1 LEHWTNNWGLQ
12 NQQQLSKKSAL
23 NIFLRTVMA
32 KKNNKRRNIIL
43 AIIGVML
50 LGGGIAAYMLGRS
63 DKTIEVTV
71 EKTSRRTITQTVS
84 ATGKIQPEALIKIS
98 SEVSGEIIQLAVKEG
113 DTVRKGQLLAKIQ
126 PDLVIAQ
133 SEQARYASE
142 SAKAQINTVKA
153 DVERARLDFDR
164 IKGLFE
170 KQFASKSDFDQANA
184 ALGSAQARLEASQ
197 KDFERSQA
205 VVRQSNVTTG
215 RTTIYAPEDGIV
227 VSLPIEKGEK
237 VLGTAQFQGTEI
249 MQIADLRVMN
259 AEIDVDENDV
269 VMISVGDTARI
280 RIDAFPNRVFRGFVY
295 QIGNSA
301 KRAALG
307 TQEEVVN
314 FAIKVRLVD
323 TDARLRPGMSCD
335 VDVETETRPNA
346 LSVPLQAVTIRR
358 KDAEAPS
365 GDKPGDAPAAAQTT
379 EKKKSGAVVKPPQVV
394 FVQEGNKAKMVQVET
409 GISDGGYI
417 EIKSGV
423 NDKQTVISGNFR
435 AISKDLEDGS
445 LIKIDSLG
453 AKKFKKK

>member
-1 LEHWTNNWGLQ
+1 
-12 NQQQLSKKSAL
+12 
-23 NIFLRTVMA
+23 MA

-43 AIIGVML
+43 IIIGVVL
-50 LGGGIAAYMLGRS
+50 LGGGIAAVMLGRS
-63 DKTIEVTV
+63 DKSVEVTV
-71 EKTSRRTITQTVS
+71 EKTSRRTIIQTVS

-133 SEQARYASE
+133 SEQARYASQ
-142 SAKAQINTVKA
+142 SAKAQINTVRA
-153 DVERARLDFDR
+153 DVDRSKLDFDR
-164 IKGLFE
+164 IKGLYE
-170 KQFASKSDFDQANA
+170 KQFASKSELDQATA
-184 ALGSAQARLEASQ
+184 ALNSAEARLEATQ
-197 KDFERSQA
+197 KDYERSQA

-227 VSLPIEKGEK
+227 VALPIEKGEK

-280 RIDAFPNRVFRGFVY
+280 RIDAFPNRVFRGYVY

-301 KRAALG
+301 KRAAVA

-335 VDVETETRPNA
+335 VDVETETRANA

-358 KDAEAPS
+358 KDADAPG
-365 GDKPGDAPAAAQTT
+365 GDKPADPNAPTPAQTT

-394 FVQEGNKAKMVQVET
+394 FVRDGNKAKMVQVET

-417 EIKSGV
+417 EITNGV
-423 NDKQTVISGNFR
+423 KDNETVISGNFR
-435 AISKDLEDGS
+435 AVSKELEDGS
-445 LIKIDSLG
+445 LIKIDTLG
-453 AKKFKKK
+453 AKKFKKKS